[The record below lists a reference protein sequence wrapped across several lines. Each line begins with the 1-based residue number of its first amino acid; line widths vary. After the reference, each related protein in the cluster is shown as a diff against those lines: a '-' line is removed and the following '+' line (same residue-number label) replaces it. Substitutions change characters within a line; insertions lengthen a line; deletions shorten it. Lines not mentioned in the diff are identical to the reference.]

1 MKNIPHLNLNDFLT
15 GDSKT
20 KNEFI
25 EKLGKGFSEIG
36 FIAIKGHL
44 LDDRTKETKE
54 VEFCNMHVIKELL
67 VSVLSKYED
76 IIQARRKYPT
86 R

>member
-1 MKNIPHLNLNDFLT
+1 MFLLCYIPIHT
-15 GDSKT
+15 PIKT
-20 KNEFI
+20 KQF
-25 EKLGKGFSEIG
+25 
-36 FIAIKGHL
+36 

-67 VSVLSKYED
+67 LSALSKYED

-86 R
+86 K